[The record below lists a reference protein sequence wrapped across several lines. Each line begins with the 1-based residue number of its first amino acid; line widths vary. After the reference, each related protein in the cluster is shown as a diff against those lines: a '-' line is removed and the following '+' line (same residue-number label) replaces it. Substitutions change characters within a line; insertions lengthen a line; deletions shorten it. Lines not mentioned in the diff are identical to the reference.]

1 MNANVIL
8 ETGFALSLMAMTLAK
23 LRKRP
28 ALIQGIAWTCAV
40 ATSLAI
46 GWRIG

>member
-23 LRKRP
+23 LRKRH
-28 ALIQGIAWTCAV
+28 GSDV
-40 ATSLAI
+40 
-46 GWRIG
+46 